1 MLYHY
6 ENRGILIQ
14 NKTEEARLIMRR
26 IFQQTDILLP
36 QESVDMET
44 WAVIACDQFTSDLAF
59 WARVRVCVGEKPST
73 LHMILPEAW
82 LGQVDEA
89 VYSKQIN
96 ETMAQYLNA
105 GVFREVPASFVYVER
120 KLRNGKLRRGIVGAV
135 DLEQYATGTGAAST
149 LRESERI
156 IASRLPARRQIRQEA
171 LLEMPHVL
179 VLIDDPNCSIVEPL
193 GQRSDLERL
202 YDFPL
207 MEDCGHLTG
216 YRVTGEL
223 AEQVAEA
230 IHALPIILVGD
241 GNHSLVAAKMEWD
254 AIKETLSEV
263 ERESHPA
270 RYALVELGNVYDESL
285 EIEPIHRIVFDTEG
299 DLIAEFAASSPH
311 VTLGEGEGYQ
321 IRFLD
326 KGKPGTVTI
335 SGLTVGETIDL
346 LQEFLDA
353 YVQTHG
359 GEIDY
364 IHGDAELTEFA
375 QKEGSIAFF
384 MPTIAKSALFTSVLQ
399 GGVFPKKSFSMG
411 DGADKRHYVECR
423 KIK

>member
-1 MLYHY
+1 MK
-6 ENRGILIQ
+6 G
-14 NKTEEARLIMRR
+14 

-36 QESVDMET
+36 QESVDMER
-44 WAVIACDQFTSDLAF
+44 WAVIACDQFTSDLDF
-59 WARVRVCVGEKPST
+59 WARVRERVGGRPST

-89 VYSKQIN
+89 LYSKQIN
-96 ETMAQYLNA
+96 ETMAQYLGE
-105 GVFREVPASFVYVER
+105 GVFREIPASFIYVER
-120 KLRNGKLRRGIVGAV
+120 KLQGGKLRRGIVGAV
-135 DLEQYATGTGAAST
+135 DLEQYATGVSASSI

-179 VLIDDPNCSIVEPL
+179 LLIDDPSCSIVEPL
-193 GQRSDLERL
+193 GARTDLECL

-216 YRVTGEL
+216 YRITGVLADEL
-223 AEQVAEA
+223 AEA
-230 IHALPIILVGD
+230 IATLPIILVGD

-254 AIKETLSEV
+254 VIKGNLSDAEQ
-263 ERESHPA
+263 ERHPA

-299 DLIAEFAASSPH
+299 DLIGAFVKSSPY
-311 VTLGEGEGYQ
+311 VALGEGEGHQ

-326 KGKPGTVTI
+326 KGKAGTLTI
-335 SGLTVGETIDL
+335 SGLTVGEAIDL
-346 LQEFLDA
+346 LQEFLDQ

-364 IHGDAELTEFA
+364 IHGDAELTELA
-375 QKEGSIAFF
+375 SKEGSIAFF

-423 KIK
+423 KIKERGTMHGRVN

>member
-1 MLYHY
+1 
-6 ENRGILIQ
+6 
-14 NKTEEARLIMRR
+14 
-26 IFQQTDILLP
+26 
-36 QESVDMET
+36 
-44 WAVIACDQFTSDLAF
+44 
-59 WARVRVCVGEKPST
+59 
-73 LHMILPEAW
+73 MILPEAW

-89 VYSKQIN
+89 QYSKEIN
-96 ETMAQYLNA
+96 DTMAQYLDQRI
-105 GVFREVPASFVYVER
+105 FREIPASFIYVER

-135 DLEQYATGTGAAST
+135 DLEQYATGVGAAST

-179 VLIDDPNCSIVEPL
+179 LLIDDPSCSIVEPL
-193 GQRSDLERL
+193 GARSDLACL

-223 AEQVAEA
+223 ADQVAEA
-230 IHALPIILVGD
+230 IHELPIILVGD

-254 AIKETLSEV
+254 GIKGGLSEA
-263 ERESHPA
+263 EREGHPA

-285 EIEPIHRIVFDTEG
+285 EIEPIHRIVFDVAG
-299 DLIAEFAASSPH
+299 DLIGEFVESSPY
-311 VTLGEGEGYQ
+311 VSLGEGEGYQ

-326 KGKPGTVTI
+326 RGTPGTLTI
-335 SGLTVGETIDL
+335 SGLTVGKTIDL
-346 LQEFLDA
+346 LQEFLDQ
-353 YVQTHG
+353 YVKSHG

-364 IHGDAELTEFA
+364 IHGDAELRELA
-375 QKEGSIAFF
+375 QREGSLAFF

-399 GGVFPKKSFSMG
+399 GGVFPKKSFSIG
-411 DGADKRHYVECR
+411 EGADKRHYLECR